1 MKNILVSNDIIPVG
15 QFKSGLAK
23 YLKEIQNK
31 RNSLIITQNGKPAGV
46 LISPSEFDE
55 LRQTK
60 LFIDSISRGL
70 SDSEKGEVLSTSQ
83 LRIELQK
90 TRTGKE
96 RRKYFGQKRH
106 YFDCKKLKNTSQEII
121 PLSQLSLLTS

>member
-1 MKNILVSNDIIPVG
+1 MKNILVANDIIPVG

-23 YLKEIQNK
+23 YLKEIQIK

-46 LISPSEFDE
+46 LISPVEFDE

-70 SDSEKGEVLSTSQ
+70 SNSEKGEVFSTSQ
-83 LRIELQK
+83 LRRELQK
-90 TRTGKE
+90 IRSGKE
-96 RRKYFGQKRH
+96 K
-106 YFDCKKLKNTSQEII
+106 
-121 PLSQLSLLTS
+121 

>member
-1 MKNILVSNDIIPVG
+1 MKNISVSNDIIPVG

-46 LISPSEFDE
+46 LISPSEFDD

-60 LFIDSISRGL
+60 LFIESISRGL
-70 SDSEKGEVLSTSQ
+70 SDSERGEVMSTSQ
-83 LRIELQK
+83 IRSELQK
-90 TRTGKE
+90 ARTGKG
-96 RRKYFGQKRH
+96 R
-106 YFDCKKLKNTSQEII
+106 
-121 PLSQLSLLTS
+121 

>member
-1 MKNILVSNDIIPVG
+1 MRNILVANDIIPVG

-46 LISPSEFDE
+46 LISPSEFDD

-70 SDSEKGEVLSTSQ
+70 SNSEKGEALSTSQ
-83 LRIELQK
+83 LRNELQ
-90 TRTGKE
+90 RRRVRKE
-96 RRKYFGQKRH
+96 K
-106 YFDCKKLKNTSQEII
+106 
-121 PLSQLSLLTS
+121 

>member
-1 MKNILVSNDIIPVG
+1 MKNILVAKDIIPVG

-31 RNSLIITQNGKPAGV
+31 GNSLIITQNGKPAGV
-46 LISPSEFDE
+46 IISPSEFDD

-70 SDSEKGEVLSTSQ
+70 ADSEKGEVLSTAQ
-83 LRIELQK
+83 LKSELQK
-90 TRTGKE
+90 TRTG
-96 RRKYFGQKRH
+96 RK
-106 YFDCKKLKNTSQEII
+106 S
-121 PLSQLSLLTS
+121 

>member
-1 MKNILVSNDIIPVG
+1 MKNILVANDIIPVG

-46 LISPSEFDE
+46 LISPSEFDD

-70 SDSEKGEVLSTSQ
+70 SNSEKGEVFSTSQ
-83 LRIELQK
+83 LRSELQK
-90 TRTGKE
+90 TRSGKD
-96 RRKYFGQKRH
+96 K
-106 YFDCKKLKNTSQEII
+106 
-121 PLSQLSLLTS
+121 

>member
-1 MKNILVSNDIIPVG
+1 MKNILVANDIIPVG

-46 LISPSEFDE
+46 LISPSEFDD

-60 LFIDSISRGL
+60 IFIDSISRGL
-70 SDSEKGEVLSTSQ
+70 SDSENGEVLSTSQ
-83 LRIELQK
+83 LRNALQR

-96 RRKYFGQKRH
+96 R
-106 YFDCKKLKNTSQEII
+106 
-121 PLSQLSLLTS
+121 

>member
-1 MKNILVSNDIIPVG
+1 MKDILVANDIIPVG
-15 QFKSGLAK
+15 KFKAGLAK

-60 LFIDSISRGL
+60 IFINSISRGL
-70 SDSEKGEVLSTSQ
+70 SDSEKGKVLSTSK
-83 LRIELQK
+83 LRSELQK
-90 TRTGKE
+90 TRLEKE
-96 RRKYFGQKRH
+96 K
-106 YFDCKKLKNTSQEII
+106 
-121 PLSQLSLLTS
+121 

>member
-1 MKNILVSNDIIPVG
+1 MKNISVSNDIIPVG
-15 QFKSGLAK
+15 QFKAGLAN

-70 SDSEKGEVLSTSQ
+70 SNSEKGKVMSTSQ
-83 LRIELQK
+83 LQSELHK
-90 TRTGKE
+90 SRTAKE
-96 RRKYFGQKRH
+96 R
-106 YFDCKKLKNTSQEII
+106 
-121 PLSQLSLLTS
+121 

>member
-1 MKNILVSNDIIPVG
+1 MRNILVANDIIPVG

-46 LISPSEFDE
+46 LISPSEFDD

-70 SDSEKGEVLSTSQ
+70 SNSEKGEALSTSQ
-83 LRIELQK
+83 LRNELH
-90 TRTGKE
+90 RRRVRKE
-96 RRKYFGQKRH
+96 K
-106 YFDCKKLKNTSQEII
+106 
-121 PLSQLSLLTS
+121 

>member
-1 MKNILVSNDIIPVG
+1 MKNILVANDIIPVG

-46 LISPSEFDE
+46 LISPSEFDD

-70 SDSEKGEVLSTSQ
+70 SDSDKREVFSTSQ
-83 LRIELQK
+83 LRREMQK
-90 TRTGKE
+90 TRAGKE
-96 RRKYFGQKRH
+96 R
-106 YFDCKKLKNTSQEII
+106 
-121 PLSQLSLLTS
+121 

>member
-1 MKNILVSNDIIPVG
+1 MKSILVANDIIPVG

-23 YLKEIQNK
+23 YLKEINNK

-46 LISPSEFDE
+46 LVSPAEFDD

-70 SDSEKGEVLSTSQ
+70 SDSEKGEVLSTVQ
-83 LRIELQK
+83 VKKELQK
-90 TRTGKE
+90 MRTA
-96 RRKYFGQKRH
+96 
-106 YFDCKKLKNTSQEII
+106 KNK
-121 PLSQLSLLTS
+121 

>member
-46 LISPSEFDE
+46 LISPSEFDD

-70 SDSEKGEVLSTSQ
+70 SNSEKGEMFSDLQ
-83 LRIELQK
+83 LRSELQK

-96 RRKYFGQKRH
+96 R
-106 YFDCKKLKNTSQEII
+106 
-121 PLSQLSLLTS
+121 